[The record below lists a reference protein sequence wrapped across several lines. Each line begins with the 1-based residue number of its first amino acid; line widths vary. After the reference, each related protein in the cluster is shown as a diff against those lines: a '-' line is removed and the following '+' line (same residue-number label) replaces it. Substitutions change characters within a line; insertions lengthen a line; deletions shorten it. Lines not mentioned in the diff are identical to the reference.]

1 VIPSHLSPR
10 RLAIFSNQLDAT
22 QGAGTEPG
30 SLVSQLDRQQIVYFS
45 GSHSFLRGGG
55 RRFCDSTCSGK
66 RVKNSQIV
74 SSPCTCLYWAAPT
87 VCGCVKLSA
96 SPSVSRSVSQ
106 SVSGSVG
113 PSVSGFARWP
123 GLIIGLRGRG
133 AEGPKLLLFRLLS
146 QHKNTEKTILAFSF
160 MRKEIA
166 RNPVLKWFSGGPGWK
181 YYDIYI
187 NISANSFC
195 SFYFS
200 ISAEILLN
208 ASPR

>member
-1 VIPSHLSPR
+1 VISSHLSPR

-133 AEGPKLLLFRLLS
+133 AEGPKLLLFRQIKWVVRVCIKELKFRWVSGFLLS
-146 QHKNTEKTILAFSF
+146 LETLESHKMA
-160 MRKEIA
+160 
-166 RNPVLKWFSGGPGWK
+166 VLH
-181 YYDIYI
+181 
-187 NISANSFC
+187 
-195 SFYFS
+195 
-200 ISAEILLN
+200 
-208 ASPR
+208 